1 MSQQLL
7 PARHGFPEGFLWG
20 GAFAAHQMEGA
31 WDEGGKG
38 LSVTDISAL
47 RKDVPI
53 ELRMQGDLSR
63 DQVREM
69 LSHEDDWVFPKRW
82 GIDFYPTYEEDLALL
97 GRDGLGLNAIRTSVN
112 WSRIFPR
119 GDEEEPNE
127 EGLAFYDR
135 LVDAM
140 LAQGMEP
147 FLTVSHYEMPLALA
161 MEHGGWHDRATIDRF
176 VRLCQVLFDRLG
188 DRVTHWILVNQIN
201 MVAHEGFNHLG
212 VPTDETDD
220 PTSARY
226 QALHNEMVAC
236 ALATADAHEHHPPLR
251 IGVMEYANLAYPAT
265 TAPADVLATYRRNQM
280 EQLPADV
287 LTQGRYP
294 GYALRFFE
302 ERGIAVT
309 AEPGDLEALAA
320 HTADFVCFSYYLTQL
335 CSAQSVAAG
344 EQGNGDTFQNPLL
357 EANPWGWAIDPM
369 GLRWTLNVYQD
380 RYHKPLYIV
389 ENGCGYLEEP
399 GEDGIVHDP
408 YRVRFFRD
416 HIAAAREA
424 IADGVDLRGFFAWG
438 AMDIVSASSCEMS
451 KRYGFIHVDQ
461 DDYGHGSGR
470 RTPKESYAWM
480 QRVVA
485 SNGAELGE

>member
-1 MSQQLL
+1 MSQQLT
-7 PARHGFPEGFLWG
+7 PARHSFPEGFFWG

-31 WDEGGKG
+31 FDEGGKG

-53 ELRMQGDLSR
+53 HLRMQGDLSR

-82 GIDFYPTYEEDLALL
+82 GIDFYHTYQDDLALL
-97 GRDGLGLNAIRTSVN
+97 GRDGLGLTAIRTSVN

-119 GDEEEPNE
+119 GDEEEACE

-135 LVDAM
+135 LIDAM
-140 LAQGMEP
+140 LANGLTP

-176 VRLCQVLFDRLG
+176 VRLCQVLFDRFH

-220 PTSARY
+220 PLSARY

-236 ALATADAHEHHPPLR
+236 ARATAYAHEHYPELE

-265 TAPADVLATYRRNQM
+265 TAPADVLACYQRNQM

-287 LTQGRYP
+287 LTQGSYP

-302 ERGIAVT
+302 ERGITVV
-309 AEPGDLEALAA
+309 AEDGDLETLAA

-335 CSAQSVAAG
+335 CSAESVAAG

-357 EANPWGWAIDPM
+357 EANPWGWAIDPT
-369 GLRWTLNVYQD
+369 GLRWTLNVYHD

-389 ENGCGYLEEP
+389 ECGCGYLEEP

-408 YRVRFFRD
+408 YRVKFFHD

-461 DDYGHGSGR
+461 DDYGRGTGK

-480 QRVVA
+480 QRVIA
-485 SNGAELGE
+485 SNGTEL

>member
-1 MSQQLL
+1 MATQLL
-7 PARHGFPEGFLWG
+7 PARHGFPEGFRWG

-38 LSVTDISAL
+38 MSVTDISAL

-82 GIDFYPTYEEDLALL
+82 GIDFYHTYEEDLALL
-97 GRDGLGLNAIRTSVN
+97 GKDGLGLNAIRTSVN

-119 GDEEEPNE
+119 GDEEEPSE

-176 VRLCQVLFDRLG
+176 VRLCQVLFNRLG

-212 VPTDETDD
+212 VPTDETPD
-220 PTSARY
+220 PLSARY

-236 ALATADAHEHHPPLR
+236 ALATAYAHEHHPQLQV
-251 IGVMEYANLAYPAT
+251 GVMEYANLAYPAT
-265 TAPADVLATYRRNQM
+265 TAPADVLATYCRNQM

-287 LTQGRYP
+287 LAQGAYP

-302 ERGIAVT
+302 ERGITVE
-309 AEPGDLEALAA
+309 AEDGDLEALAA

-335 CSAQSVAAG
+335 CSAESVAAG

-357 EANPWGWAIDPM
+357 EANPWGWAIDPT

-399 GEDGIVHDP
+399 GDDGIVHDP
-408 YRVRFFRD
+408 YRVQFFRD

-424 IADGVDLRGFFAWG
+424 VADGVDLRGFFAWG

-485 SNGAELGE
+485 SNGSEL